1 MIFGVSRTSATKQMI
16 FFSSV
21 LWVVPFARRTR
32 RQMAHV
38 APGEKEPI
46 ARFIEK
52 NIQSRID
59 ELESPRR
66 FERYGK
72 GVAKKAADDA
82 AVGDHDDLLAL
93 MFAGKL
99 VQASHVSVDL
109 LANALAARDHV
120 IGSQSAMQ
128 FIFVRMLRFNFLAAE
143 SLENS

>member
-1 MIFGVSRTSATKQMI
+1 MSATTQMT

-21 LWVVPFARRTR
+21 LRIVAFARRAR

-72 GVAKKAADDA
+72 GVPKKAADDA

-128 FIFVRMLRFNFLAAE
+128 FIFVRMFRFNFLAAE